1 MGKHV
6 RRFLYLEPGA
16 KPRHRFV
23 IALGTIVLLAFGAMA
38 VVAAIY
44 PENDPAVAQPDGNN
58 SFPDQP
64 GDPGP
69 PIEADPTLAPSDAP
83 PGAPAGLLLA
93 IYTVPASNIWSTG
106 FQAQIAMT
114 NTTTTPQNWQIKLR
128 FPQSVTAFTGSWV
141 DGQPQPGIEAVDTD
155 YTFNGNQ
162 PVPAGQTV
170 VLKVQFEKT
179 VNADFRAQDCVI
191 NGRACSIG

>member
-1 MGKHV
+1 VGKHV

-44 PENDPAVAQPDGNN
+44 PENDPAVAQPDGNTLF
-58 SFPDQP
+58 SVEP

-69 PIEADPTLAPSDAP
+69 PIEADPTLPPTDAP
-83 PGAPAGLLLA
+83 PGAPTGLLLG
-93 IYTVPASNIWSTG
+93 IYTVPASNIWATG

-114 NTTTTPQNWQIKLR
+114 NTTAAPQTWQVRLH

-141 DGQPQPGIEAVDTD
+141 DGQPQPGIEAVDQD
-155 YTFNGNQ
+155 FTFTGGM
-162 PVPAGQTV
+162 PVPPGQTV

-179 VNADFRAQDCVI
+179 VNADFRAQECVI